1 MVSALYNAHLTFARR
16 FSMSEI
22 KHRAATL
29 TTGVASLTLA
39 MAPLLLLFW
48 LMQPK
53 VLSNPG
59 IGALRVAQAASWE
72 PFLQEPPLQEL
83 PLQVSPQSAQP
94 PHRESPARLAQDG
107 PQYRQPTTSAKRE
120 LHVSNR
126 KQSRLAQKRKT
137 MASRLP
143 TRRHQTRPAS
153 FAATSSHR
161 VQAKRNGRNDFHFTK
176 GPEHTVLQ

>member
-1 MVSALYNAHLTFARR
+1 MVSLLYNACPRFARR

-22 KHRAATL
+22 KHGAATL
-29 TTGVASLTLA
+29 TTGIASLTLA

-53 VLSNPG
+53 VLVNPG

-72 PFLQEPPLQEL
+72 PFLQEPPLQES

-94 PHRESPARLAQDG
+94 RQQASPARLAQDG
-107 PQYRQPTTSAKRE
+107 PQYRQRTTSAKTSAKRE

-126 KQSRLAQKRKT
+126 KQSRLAQKRNT
-137 MASRLP
+137 MASQL
-143 TRRHQTRPAS
+143 
-153 FAATSSHR
+153 
-161 VQAKRNGRNDFHFTK
+161 
-176 GPEHTVLQ
+176 